1 MKIILFLIFAAFLL
15 TSCSNP
21 DTSGGVTLSRG
32 AKGDRGGDD
41 TNEFPDGSCDGGRRN
56 PPSYDQGCG
65 WVHHGSENRYYIKP
79 KADLSFA
86 ILNFADLRGA
96 NLRTANL
103 RNADLDD
110 AGLSGA
116 DLSGARL
123 RGADLRGV
131 KANSRT
137 ICPNGIRWLTA
148 GNDCGFR

>member
-32 AKGDRGGDD
+32 AKGDSGAGGDD
-41 TNEFPDGSCDGGRRN
+41 TNEFPDGSCDGGHLN

-65 WVHHGSENRYYIKP
+65 WVHHGSENRYYIKHG
-79 KADLSFA
+79 ADLSFA
-86 ILNFADLRGA
+86 ILIFADLRGA
-96 NLRTANL
+96 N
-103 RNADLDD
+103 
-110 AGLSGA
+110 
-116 DLSGARL
+116 
-123 RGADLRGV
+123 LRGV

-148 GNDCGFR
+148 GNDCGFW